1 MQFGQADRMGPPVE
15 LAPREV
21 SERILGAGWDSPTN
35 ALRIPVTRGFT
46 PKPTAAASVTAPGIN
61 WWLVAA
67 VVGGVYLLANRK

>member
-21 SERILGAGWDSPTN
+21 SERILGPDWDSPAK

-46 PKPTAAASVTAPGIN
+46 PQTTAAASVTGAGIN

-67 VVGGVYLLANRK
+67 VGVGVYFLVTQK